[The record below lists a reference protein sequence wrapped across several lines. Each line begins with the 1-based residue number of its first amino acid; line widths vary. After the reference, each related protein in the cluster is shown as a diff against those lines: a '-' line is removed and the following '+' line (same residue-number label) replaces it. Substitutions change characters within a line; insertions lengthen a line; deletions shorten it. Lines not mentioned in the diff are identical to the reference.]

1 MGFSNKMR
9 DFKPAFRGRSVRL
22 LQTASVLAVAMGTAT
37 AQDVSPADDED
48 TIVVTGSRIERA
60 GFDTLV
66 PATVLDG
73 DFLQERQYTNAAEA
87 LNELPAFG
95 IPGAS
100 AQGNQEGSVNVGQNF
115 VNFFGLG
122 SQRTLVVVNGRR
134 FVSSNSPTL
143 SGLNPVASGLQVDL
157 NVIPSG
163 LIERVETIAVG
174 GAPVYGSDAIAGTVN
189 VILRDDF
196 EGIEYSGS
204 YGISDRDDLVE
215 NFHTLLM
222 GGNFDDGRGNI
233 TVSYTYNDREGLVEN
248 ERDHLNVGWQYREP
262 LCDDNGNPLSGA
274 FTAADCQFSLA
285 LIPNAH
291 ANIISRGGVVTPG
304 FDLAPN
310 IGTRG
315 FGNWSGDPDN
325 PQYFAFQPDGSLGTF
340 DIGQRTGNSLWSVG
354 GEGLFL
360 PDVTNLFTP
369 YERQIATANTRYEI
383 NDHIEAFT
391 EFLFANNSA
400 TEIINQPAYQS
411 GFFGDEARP
420 LAFDL
425 TNPFLTQSA
434 IDQLVAL
441 GIDADPTDDDDA
453 SDDLFYLQRGSVD
466 LGQQSISNESNVW
479 RFVGGFRGDLDV
491 MGRQWSWE
499 ASYAEGKSNIQSRST
514 GLANDRFFYALDAV
528 RADDGS
534 IQCRVAVDPDSRPE
548 DPAGRFGANIPD
560 NVFDECVPLNL
571 FGEGQP
577 SQEAIEYISGDATS
591 VSEIRQQIISAY
603 VTGDLF
609 ELPGGDVSFSAGFEH
624 REEGASFQVDGFV
637 QNGYGRGG
645 AASDSGGNYATDE
658 VYGELLVPVVSPD
671 MNIPFLRFAE
681 IEGAYRYVDNSLAG
695 IGRAFSYGAR
705 ISPVPDVI
713 LRGNFTQSFRAP
725 ALTELFLPLS
735 ETGTFAA
742 DPCDLTQVDQGPDPA
757 TRRAN
762 CIAAGLDPD
771 TFVSRVRNASVQGVT
786 GGNINLANEIAE
798 SYTYG
803 VVLEPRFIPNL
814 SIAADYVNI
823 EIEDAIE
830 RFTLTQLMRS
840 CYDAQ
845 DFPNDFCNSFVRG
858 PDGQL
863 PATDAFQSGFVNAGL
878 REFEAV
884 TVNVTYDYDLADFT
898 YMGDFLG
905 SNPGQLALNAN
916 LYFPITDDET
926 LLGTTNDD
934 VGEVG
939 NAEFQAQ
946 YNVRY
951 TRDALSALVQA
962 RYIGEAVFS
971 NDWTEDRQAELGV
984 DGEWLVNTALTY
996 DLTDNLSLR
1005 FNVNNVF
1012 DNLPTAPMIA
1022 TGTDVVYD
1030 NIGRYYRFGINARF

>member
-1 MGFSNKMR
+1 MKTTHET
-9 DFKPAFRGRSVRL
+9 RGLDKLRHLLALSTSVAAIGL
-22 LQTASVLAVAMGTAT
+22 TTAYAQDDTAT
-37 AQDVSPADDED
+37 ED

-95 IPGAS
+95 IPGSS
-100 AQGNQEGSVNVGQNF
+100 AQGDQSGTNVGQNF

-134 FVSSNSPTL
+134 FVSSNAPTL
-143 SGLNPVASGLQVDL
+143 GGAAAGLQVDL
-157 NVIPSG
+157 NVLPSG

-174 GAPVYGSDAIAGTVN
+174 GAPVYGSDAISGTVN
-189 VILRDDF
+189 VILKDDF

-204 YGISDRDDLVE
+204 YGISDRNDFEE
-215 NFHTLLM
+215 NFHTLLL
-222 GGNFDDGRGNI
+222 GGNFDDGRGNV
-233 TVSYTYNDREGLVEN
+233 TLSYTYNDREGLVEN
-248 ERDHLNVGWQYREP
+248 ERDHLDVGWQYREP
-262 LCDDNGNPLSGA
+262 ACTNGVPDSTD
-274 FTAADCQFSLA
+274 FTADDCNFRFA
-285 LIPNAH
+285 LVPNAH
-291 ANIISRGGVVTPG
+291 ANIISRGGAVTPG
-304 FDLAPN
+304 GSLLPN
-310 IGTRG
+310 FGVGSWDDNGTPTYLT
-315 FGNWSGDPDN
+315 FT
-325 PQYFAFQPDGSLGTF
+325 PDGSLRNYDVGTP
-340 DIGQRTGNSLWSVG
+340 TGNAVWSVG

-369 YERQIATANTRYEI
+369 YERQIATANSRYEI
-383 NDHIEAFT
+383 NDRIEAFT
-391 EFLFANNSA
+391 EFLYANTSA
-400 TEIINQPAYQS
+400 TELINQPEYQS
-411 GFFGDEARP
+411 GFFGDESQALR
-420 LAFDL
+420 FDL

-434 IDQLVAL
+434 IDRLVSL
-441 GIDADPTDDDDA
+441 GLDADPTDDTDT
-453 SDDLFYLQRGSVD
+453 SDDFFFLQRGSVD
-466 LGQQSISNESNVW
+466 LGEQSITNTSNVW
-479 RFVGGFRGDLDV
+479 RFVGGFRGDLDL
-491 MGRQWSWE
+491 MGRDWNWE
-499 ASYAEGKSNIQSRST
+499 VSYAEGNSNIQSRRTDFAS
-514 GLANDRFFYALDAV
+514 DRFFYAVDAV

-534 IQCRVAVDPDSRPE
+534 IQCRTAVDPSARPT
-548 DPAGRFGANIPD
+548 DPAEGFGANIPD
-560 NVFDECVPLNL
+560 NVYDECVPLNL
-571 FGEGQP
+571 FGEGAP
-577 SQEAIEYISGDATS
+577 SQEAIDYITGDRVST
-591 VSEIRQQIISAY
+591 SEIRQQIISAF
-603 VTGDLF
+603 VAGSVFDL
-609 ELPGGDVSFSAGFEH
+609 PAGPVGFSAGFEH
-624 REEGASFQVDGFV
+624 REEGGTFQVGGFV
-637 QNGYGRGG
+637 KNGYGREGPAG
-645 AASDSGGNYATDE
+645 NSGGNYSTDE

-705 ISPVPDVI
+705 VSPVDDI
-713 LRGNFTQSFRAP
+713 IIRGSFTQSFRAP

-735 ETGTFAA
+735 EVGAFAA
-742 DPCDLTQVDQGPDPA
+742 DPCDKGQVDQGPAGAP
-757 TRRAN
+757 RRAN
-762 CIAAGLDPD
+762 CIADGIDPD
-771 TFVSRVRNASVQGVT
+771 NFTSQVVNASVQGVA
-786 GGNINLANEIAE
+786 GGNLNLNNEVAE

-830 RFTLTQLMRS
+830 QFTLTELMRS

-884 TVNVTYDYDLADFT
+884 TVNVTYNYDLADFT

-905 SNPGQLALNAN
+905 GNPGQLALNAN

-926 LLGTTNDD
+926 ILGTTDED
-934 VGEVG
+934 AGEVG
-939 NAEFQAQ
+939 NADFQAQ
-946 YNVRY
+946 YNLRY

-962 RYIGEAVFS
+962 RYLGEAVF
-971 NDWTEDRQAELGV
+971 NNLWTDDRQAELGV

-1012 DNLPTAPMIA
+1012 DNLPSAPVIA
-1022 TGTDVVYD
+1022 TGNDIVYD